1 MKNDAYR
8 RYTISL
14 KRLED
19 QDLVP
24 ILDKERNVSGLVR
37 MALRKYLRVRD
48 QEDPTLPAHPE
59 PLAQALSFEPHPEEE
74 PDLSAAV
81 AALGDLGRAHP
92 VYEGS

>member
-14 KRLED
+14 KRLGD
-19 QDLVP
+19 KDLIP

-37 MALRKYLRVRD
+37 MALRMYLRTR
-48 QEDPTLPAHPE
+48 QEDPALPAHPE
-59 PLAQALSFEPHPEEE
+59 PLTQTSLFEPQPETE

-81 AALGDLGRAHP
+81 AALDDLGRAHP
-92 VYEGS
+92 VYESS